1 MRILI
6 QSKTFCYEEICISK
20 RTFEIYLSIYNIYHI
35 LLKYKLRFN
44 KLTIL
49 NINDIIKRFLFYNHG
64 NNYKDIKYY
73 V

>member
-6 QSKTFCYEEICISK
+6 QSKTFCYEEICLIK
-20 RTFEIYLSIYNIYHI
+20 PTLEIYLTLFNTYHI
-35 LLKYKLRFN
+35 LFKYKLRVN

-49 NINDIIKRFLFYNHG
+49 NINDIIKRFLFYNNG
-64 NNYKDIKYY
+64 NNYKNIKYY